1 MSVLK
6 HVIKTNRLYMP
17 TELKNPITNIFPCG
31 IFFMAAILTLIIT
44 YMIIIHTFIYLYW
57 AKLSI
62 LYKTENNNSNKTL
75 KGNLFLTASLDLSLQ
90 NLHSTEMDNINM
102 AFCLKCCFKVLHT
115 ISLISKVAP
124 GTLLK
129 KILLKMIIFLT

>member
-1 MSVLK
+1 
-6 HVIKTNRLYMP
+6 
-17 TELKNPITNIFPCG
+17 
-31 IFFMAAILTLIIT
+31 MAAILTLLIT

-102 AFCLKCCFKVLHT
+102 AFGLKCCFKVLNT
-115 ISLISKVAP
+115 ISLTSKVAP

-129 KILLKMIIFLT
+129 KSLLKMIIFLT